1 MCMSS
6 EFQSVSRIPIKI
18 ELNHESELKGEFR
31 RHLSPLTVKKLLNIF
46 PISGRINRYDVIFI
60 YVQVDLQLGSE
71 KPVLSFKKGDLAF
84 SPAGNF
90 LCIFLCDATLKQQLN
105 LLGRVTSDN
114 IDILK
119 SFKVGDYLSITKSLN

>member
-1 MCMSS
+1 MSS
-6 EFQSVSRIPIKI
+6 EFQSVSRIPIRI
-18 ELNHESELKGEFR
+18 ELNQASELEGEFR
-31 RHLSPLTVKKLLNIF
+31 RHLSPLTIKKLLGSF
-46 PISGRINRYDVIFI
+46 PICGRINSYDGKFI

-90 LCIFLCDATLKQQLN
+90 LCIFLCDATLKQKLN

-114 IDILK
+114 IDILQ
-119 SFKVGDYLSITKSLN
+119 SFKVGDYLSIKKSLN

>member
-1 MCMSS
+1 MSS
-6 EFQSVSRIPIKI
+6 EYHSVSRIPIKI
-18 ELNHESELKGEFR
+18 ELNHENELKGELR
-31 RHLSPLTVKKLLNIF
+31 RHLSPLTIKKLLSLF
-46 PISGRINRYDVIFI
+46 PIYGRINRYDGKFI
-60 YVQVDLQLGSE
+60 YVQVDVQLGSE

-114 IDILK
+114 IDILQ